1 MKTIRYALALA
12 LALAFSSAAQ
22 TNLPPMDNFALVTNL
37 WYNGYKSNVLAIAEQ
52 RLAANSNDLAG
63 LILKMEYNLEFSN
76 DNFLSNDILR
86 VLSVASNTTSKTIH
100 SRFTEIYDDLT
111 SFLIFLKNDYHL
123 TPSEMEEE
131 RANAL
136 IIHKRMT
143 YEDYLKWLHDDGLF

>member
-1 MKTIRYALALA
+1 MKTIRYAFALA
-12 LALAFSSAAQ
+12 LALAFPSAAQ
-22 TNLPPMDNFALVTNL
+22 TNLPPVGNFALVTNL

-52 RLAANSNDLAG
+52 RLAANSNDMVG

-131 RANAL
+131 RAKAL

-143 YEDYLKWLHDDGLF
+143 NEDYLKWLHDDGLF